1 MNAPMNHDTSLEN
14 FRKQCYAATMDDLT
28 EQVNIFREA
37 VERDV
42 GPEATHANEMQEK
55 YMTAMT
61 VFSERL
67 AAGEQFNQKG
77 RIAAL
82 TKLYQEMDIEELS
95 TLYEQMR
102 QLRNSADES
111 PTATHAERL
120 MWERRFKRVAEVYD
134 ARTGRISPSAA

>member
-1 MNAPMNHDTSLEN
+1 MNVPMNHQTSLEH

-37 VERDV
+37 AERSVES
-42 GPEATHANEMQEK
+42 EATQANEMQEK
-55 YMTAMT
+55 YMTAKT

-82 TKLYQEMDIEELS
+82 TKLYQEMDIDELS
-95 TLYEQMR
+95 NLYEQMR

-111 PTATHAERL
+111 PASTHAEKL
-120 MWERRFKRVAEVYD
+120 MWERRFNRVAEVY
-134 ARTGRISPSAA
+134 